1 MTTFLGRHSEADDHI
16 AQLVWLGHDVRVVSG
31 GDDKAGVLEA
41 FATGLDLPDWF
52 GHNWD
57 ALLDALRDLDAPR
70 GVPIELVWDHAASLR
85 ARDRTA
91 FDTVVDILEQVAD
104 ERDDLYVTVITR

>member
-16 AQLVWLGHDVRVVSG
+16 EQLRWLGHDVRVVSG

-41 FATGLDLPDWF
+41 FASGLALPEWF

-70 GVPIELVWDHAASLR
+70 DAPIELVWDHAAGLR
-85 ARDRTA
+85 ARDRDA
-91 FDTVVDILEQVAD
+91 YDTVVEILEQVAD
-104 ERDDLYVTVITR
+104 ERDDLHVTVVTR